1 MKIQRIILAALAATS
16 IVATSACDDRI
27 VQIGVL
33 KFVNVPPLNQAY
45 DGFVSALDEAGLS
58 YDIDLKDANADGS
71 LVSSSALTLVG
82 ESDLVLGIATPAA
95 SGLLAARE
103 IKDNNVPILFTA
115 VTDPEYSGLM
125 DDADAPNDNIT
136 GTSDMNP
143 VREQIELFTRLG
155 LDIDKVGMIY
165 CSTETNSVIQKD
177 LAQAAATEFGLDFEF
192 ATFAETNQVG
202 AAMDTLIEAGIDG
215 LYTPTDS
222 TLVSAYSVVKA
233 KADAALIPII
243 GGEEAHLDLGAVATL
258 SINYFDLGKITGEMA
273 VELLNGKDISELP
286 VRRLED
292 TPLILDLDNAETIG
306 LTFPAD
312 LLDEADEVIGAQ

>member
-1 MKIQRIILAALAATS
+1 MKIKRLLLAAVAAS
-16 IVATSACDDRI
+16 SMIAVSACDNGP

-33 KFVNVPPLNQAY
+33 KFVNVPPLNDAY
-45 DGFVSALDEAGLS
+45 DGFVSALDDAGIA
-58 YDIDLKDANADGS
+58 YDINLKDANADGS
-71 LVSSSALTLVG
+71 LVSSSSLTLVG

-103 IKDNNVPILFTA
+103 IKGNDVPILFTA

-125 DDADAPNDNIT
+125 DDASAPNDNIT

-143 VREQIELFTRLG
+143 VREQIELFTKLG
-155 LDIDKVGMIY
+155 LNIDKIGMIY

-177 LAQAAATEFGLDFEF
+177 MAQAAATEFGLDFAF

-202 AAMDTLIEAGIDG
+202 AAMDTLIEGGIDG

-222 TLVSAYSVVKA
+222 TLVSAYSEVRA
-233 KADAALIPII
+233 KTDAANIPII
-243 GGEEAHLDLGAVATL
+243 GGEAAHLELGAVATL

-273 VELLNGKDISELP
+273 VEILNGTSITELP
-286 VRRLED
+286 VRTLDD
-292 TPLILDLDNAETIG
+292 TPLILDLDNAEGIG

-312 LLDEADEVIGAQ
+312 LLEEADEVIDN